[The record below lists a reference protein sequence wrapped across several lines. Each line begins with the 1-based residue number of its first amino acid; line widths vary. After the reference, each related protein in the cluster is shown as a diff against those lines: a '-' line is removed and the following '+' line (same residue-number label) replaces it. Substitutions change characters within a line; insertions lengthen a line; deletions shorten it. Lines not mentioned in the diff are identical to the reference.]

1 MNRIFT
7 GALILVFALF
17 TMACGEGEAKTGSG
31 AKVSP
36 KVIGH
41 GKALYDSTCAS
52 CHGPTG
58 RGDGPMSAGLNPK
71 PRDLGDKS
79 YVGTL
84 SDEEIA
90 RTIKMG
96 GSMKGMPQ
104 MPSHP
109 QFNDDDL
116 EALVAYVRSIG
127 N

>member
-1 MNRIFT
+1 MTRLLATFAIV
-7 GALILVFALF
+7 VFALF
-17 TMACGEGEAKTGSG
+17 ATACGEGEAKDKGP
-31 AKVSP
+31 KVSP
-36 KVIGH
+36 AVLGH
-41 GKALYDSTCAS
+41 GKALFDNTCAS

-79 YVGTL
+79 YVSTL

-116 EALVAYVRSIG
+116 AALVAYVRSIG
-127 N
+127 K

>member
-1 MNRIFT
+1 MNRLLAGI
-7 GALILVFALF
+7 AIIAVALF
-17 TMACGEGEAKTGSG
+17 ATACGEGEAKSSG
-31 AKVSP
+31 TKASP
-36 KVIGH
+36 AVLGH
-41 GKALYDSTCAS
+41 GKALFDNTCAS

-79 YVGTL
+79 YVSTL

-116 EALVAYVRSIG
+116 AALVAYIRSIG
-127 N
+127 R